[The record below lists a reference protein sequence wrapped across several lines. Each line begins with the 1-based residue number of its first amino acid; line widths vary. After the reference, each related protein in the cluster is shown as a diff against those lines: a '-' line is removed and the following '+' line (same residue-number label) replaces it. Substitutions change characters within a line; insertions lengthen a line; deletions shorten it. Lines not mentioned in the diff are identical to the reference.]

1 MNETILAVA
10 NDYEGLQRAMR
21 VRAEELNISRETLGE
36 ISGLHSGHAGK
47 MLADPPSK
55 NMGIVSMGLLLQAL
69 GLRLLIVEDPEQ
81 MRRLAN
87 QMTQR
92 AGGKGWKKAILNGA
106 ENGTVT
112 LKFSRRHM
120 RKLGQRSAEAR
131 MRKIPAWRR
140 KQIARK
146 AIRARWAKAAE

>member
-1 MNETILAVA
+1 MNEAVLATA

-21 VRAEELNISRETLGE
+21 VRAEALNISRETLGE

-69 GLRLLIVEDPEQ
+69 GLKLLIVEDAEQ

-92 AGGKGWKKAILNGA
+92 AGGKGWKKAILNGV
-106 ENGTVT
+106 ENGTVM

-120 RKLGQRSAEAR
+120 RKLGLSSAAGR
-131 MRKIPAWRR
+131 MKKIPAWRR
-140 KQIARK
+140 RQIARK
-146 AIRARWAKAAE
+146 ASRARWQKAV